1 VAFYDRTL
9 EEIRSIPGVESS
21 GAISWLPFSAGS
33 ATSFRVAD
41 RPVPPAGQEPVADVR
56 IVTPGLFATL
66 RIPLLRGR
74 LFDRQ
79 ETATAPKRVVI
90 NDTLAR
96 EQWPGQDPLGQRI
109 IMSWGEEIEA
119 EIIGVVGDVHL
130 AALDTSPRS
139 TLYWAQAQLPNSFM
153 TVMVRSRLDAA
164 GLSSVVKSRVAAA
177 DPELPVAGIRMLDQV
192 TSDSVQGRR
201 FSLLLLGLFA
211 GLALTL
217 ATVGIY
223 GVLAYAVSQRTRE
236 IGIRMA
242 LGARRGDVVGLVL
255 RYGGLLGGAGVAIG
269 LVVATGLSRFLSA
282 MLFEV
287 SATDPATYGAAVAL
301 LVVVA
306 LLACWVPARRAT
318 RVDPMVALRYE

>member
-1 VAFYDRTL
+1 
-9 EEIRSIPGVESS
+9 
-21 GAISWLPFSAGS
+21 
-33 ATSFRVAD
+33 
-41 RPVPPAGQEPVADVR
+41 
-56 IVTPGLFATL
+56 
-66 RIPLLRGR
+66 
-74 LFDRQ
+74 
-79 ETATAPKRVVI
+79 
-90 NDTLAR
+90 
-96 EQWPGQDPLGQRI
+96 
-109 IMSWGEEIEA
+109 
-119 EIIGVVGDVHL
+119 
-130 AALDTSPRS
+130 
-139 TLYWAQAQLPNSFM
+139 
-153 TVMVRSRLDAA
+153 
-164 GLSSVVKSRVAAA
+164 
-177 DPELPVAGIRMLDQV
+177 MLDQV